1 MENVVTFNVII
12 TLNKAILIYKVVE
25 HLIQTLKCDK
35 KSCHL
40 FSFIRSEI
48 QIGQLKCFNMGYIC
62 DTAHQHDL
70 EIQERQRYLSTQDS
84 THNDETEEN
93 PYGSQE
99 LVCDKNE
106 DIIRQ
111 VGMENRSYEE
121 DHLINYVLK
130 NDDTTDNKIN
140 NTYHIK
146 NTVKTNAALDLNYQK
161 YRKFKCYQTLD
172 IVIGYHQVFVHPL
185 FKPVEIIL
193 ISASTNNNNSTFF
206 LNKYQ
211 IRMNKTPILKLN
223 AVNNISSD
231 FVTSNKQS
239 YKDTANARYTP
250 TASTDNVLTSA
261 SSLGTNTTTT
271 KRVTSNNYTASNVSS
286 IKEKRKCSSIAKF
299 KPLSSSH
306 HNDICG
312 FVKNSFCLYL
322 VSTIIIFFCYLTTPI
337 VAYETVHPI
346 FAEGK
351 SDKEILDHLLKNTR
365 YDKRLLPPVDDADF
379 CCGMNTPEMANNETN
394 SRQPGKPQNRGT
406 LTVNVSVLLLSLASP
421 DESSLKYEVE
431 FLLQQQW
438 YDPRLRYANQSQYE
452 YLNAIHHHEDIWLPD
467 TYFIM
472 HGDFKDPIIPMHF
485 ALRIYRNG
493 TINYLMRRHL
503 ILSCQGRLNIFPFDD
518 PLCSFALESISYEQS
533 AITYV
538 WKNDEDTL
546 RKSPSLTTLNAYL
559 IQNQTIACPIKASW
573 RGNYSCLK
581 VDLKFTRD
589 RAFYF
594 TTVFIPGIILVTS
607 SFITFWLEWNAVP
620 ARVMIGVTTMLNFF
634 TTSNGFRSTLP
645 VVSNLTAMNV
655 WDGVC
660 MCFIYASLLEFV
672 CVNYVG
678 RKRPLHNVV
687 YRPGEN
693 PVTQRLPA
701 VLSRIGVI
709 LASPLE
715 VIEQEF
721 HAAISAEKP
730 SVAVQPTPILPP
742 QPASQK
748 SSSAFPRSTTTDDAE
763 IGGIDS
769 RKSVVKTKVLGELNE
784 VEILETCFGP
794 GETSKKRE
802 SSGPN
807 EIVACTSCGGTNSPC
822 THSANNGCATETCFV
837 QVRKKEPPHPIRVA
851 KTIDVIAR
859 ITFPTAYAVFL
870 IFFFIHYKGFS

>member
-365 YDKRLLPPVDDADF
+365 YDKRLLPPVD
-379 CCGMNTPEMANNETN
+379 
-394 SRQPGKPQNRGT
+394 GT

-581 VDLKFTRD
+581 VDLIFTRD

-620 ARVMIGVTTMLNFF
+620 ARSMIGVTTMLNFF